1 MIHSGPADEDSAAN
15 HTTSWSSLLRKLER
29 LENGNRETRGN
40 LMSNYILAYHGGK
53 KPESPEEGANLMARW
68 NAWIDDLGDAMVNPG
83 TPVGKSKTVS
93 SDGVSDDGGS
103 NPLAG
108 FSIVEA
114 DSMEAVL
121 EMAKTCPFVEMG
133 TIEVAEMMKM

>member
-1 MIHSGPADEDSAAN
+1 
-15 HTTSWSSLLRKLER
+15 
-29 LENGNRETRGN
+29 
-40 LMSNYILAYHGGK
+40 
-53 KPESPEEGANLMARW
+53 MARW